1 MQISKDIN
9 NKVLHISQTYNT
21 SIENLW
27 DAFTKSEI
35 LREWWAPKPYRLVT
49 KTLNFIDNGEWIYYM
64 LSPEGEKHWCKANYF
79 NIELYKSFELIDFF
93 CDEDGNL
100 NSELPSTKWKNDF
113 SANHSSSTISHT
125 ISFKTAI
132 NLKAKSISVL
142 FKINSLLNSCKSL
155 DICCMF

>member
-64 LSPEGEKHWCKANYF
+64 LSPEGEKHWCKTNYF
-79 NIELYKSFELIDFF
+79 NIEHHKSFELVDFF

-100 NSELPSTKWKNDF
+100 NAELPSTKWKNDF
-113 SANHSSSTISHT
+113 KANHSSSTISHT
-125 ISFKTAI
+125 ITFKTEEDFKKI
-132 NLKAKSISVL
+132 LEMGFEQGYELCLKQLEEYISR
-142 FKINSLLNSCKSL
+142 
-155 DICCMF
+155 